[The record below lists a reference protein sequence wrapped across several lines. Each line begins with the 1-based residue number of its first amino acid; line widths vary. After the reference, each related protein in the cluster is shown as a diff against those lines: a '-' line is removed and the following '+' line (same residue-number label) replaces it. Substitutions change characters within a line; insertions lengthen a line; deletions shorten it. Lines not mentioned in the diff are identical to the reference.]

1 MTRTAYPRSPA
12 REVARAGDEAYPPA
26 RSDAA
31 PRTPRR
37 RDDTGTVPLELVI
50 VLPILAILLAILVLA
65 WRVSEAGNQVTA
77 AAAEAARAASLERDV
92 SASAAAGEEAA
103 RRTLEDRGLACT
115 DLDVSL
121 DVSSYEPGGHVT
133 ATVSCTAQLSDL
145 DVPGAP
151 GSWTT
156 EASFT
161 EPIEQYRG
169 G

>member
-1 MTRTAYPRSPA
+1 MTTTAYPRGLAQESPPK
-12 REVARAGDEAYPPA
+12 R
-26 RSDAA
+26 
-31 PRTPRR
+31 PRR
-37 RDDTGTVPLELVI
+37 GDDTGTVPLELVI
-50 VLPILAILLAILVLA
+50 ILPVLTVLLAVLVAA

-92 SASAAAGEEAA
+92 SASAAAGEAAA

-115 DLDVSL
+115 NLDVAL

-133 ATVSCTAQLSDL
+133 ATVSCTAKLSDL